1 MSTLKVDGI
10 RSNSATSDAITLAS
24 DGTCTANL
32 TNNLSNINK
41 IINGSMICSQ
51 RATQVTGSTDTGY
64 KTVDRFRI
72 SHTNLGT
79 FTYDQDTNAPNGFS
93 NSFKASCTTADAS
106 PAASDQ
112 LQLMYRVEAQDLQDL
127 AYGTS
132 DAKACI
138 LSFYVKSN
146 KTGNA
151 SVNIANFDDSEKSV
165 SFQYSIS
172 AANTWERKSV
182 VIPADTSGTINN
194 DNGRGFQIEWWLNS
208 GSNFTGGS
216 HQSSWTAY
224 NATNR
229 NASNLGIGGSTS
241 DYWQITG
248 VQLEVDQTGSGVAT
262 DFEHRSYGQE
272 LQLCKRYYEQYDH
285 LDTYWLC
292 SGVYNASTEAIF
304 PFDYQVEK
312 RVAPTITMPP
322 GSNIILM
329 RPNTSN
335 ASGGTM
341 SALNIKTR
349 KCAFKSTSNPSSS
362 SGGYATTM
370 SIYNSGSGSTVL
382 SIDAEL

>member
-1 MSTLKVDGI
+1 MSEIKV
-10 RSNSATSDAITLAS
+10 NSIKGVGASAAAITVNNT
-24 DGTCTANL
+24 DGTCTASI
-32 TNNLSNINK
+32 TNNLSNRNK
-41 IINGSMICSQ
+41 VINGAMICSQ
-51 RATQVTGSTDTGY
+51 RATQVTGSTDSGY

-72 SHTNLGT
+72 SHTSLGA

-106 PAASDQ
+106 PASSDQ

-248 VQLEVDQTGSGVAT
+248 VQLEVDNTGSGVAT
-262 DFEHRSYGQE
+262 DFEHRSFGQE
-272 LQLCKRYYEQYDH
+272 FALCQRYYQQYTNIMSVGYVPNNTSKSYSH
-285 LDTYWLC
+285 
-292 SGVYNASTEAIF
+292 GFNF
-304 PFDYQVEK
+304 PVEM
-312 RVAPTITMPP
+312 RAAPTLTVT
-322 GSNIILM
+322 
-329 RPNTSN
+329 NT
-335 ASGGTM
+335 G
-341 SALNIKTR
+341 
-349 KCAFKSTSNPSSS
+349 S
-362 SGGYATTM
+362 SGGQYVNDGDTNSSISSLNSHASQTSQMEYYFNITTDLADFRGAYAVAATSTTYQ
-370 SIYNSGSGSTVL
+370 SIYK
-382 SIDAEL
+382 IDAEL

>member
-1 MSTLKVDGI
+1 MSEIKVKSIKGVGA
-10 RSNSATSDAITLAS
+10 STAAITVNNT
-24 DGTCTANL
+24 DGTCTANI
-32 TNNLSNINK
+32 TNNLSNRNK
-41 IINGSMICSQ
+41 VINGGMICSQ
-51 RATQVTGSTDTGY
+51 RATQVTGSTDSGY

-72 SHTNLGT
+72 SHTSLGT

-248 VQLEVDQTGSGVAT
+248 VQLEVDNTGSGVAT
-262 DFEHRSYGQE
+262 DFEHRSFGQE
-272 LQLCKRYYEQYDH
+272 LALCQRYFEKAEGGMIATNLSGGYIGITQSYIVSKR
-285 LDTYWLC
+285 
-292 SGVYNASTEAIF
+292 AS
-304 PFDYQVEK
+304 
-312 RVAPTITMPP
+312 PTITRI
-322 GSNIILM
+322 SDSSD
-329 RPNTSN
+329 TN
-335 ASGGTM
+335 AVGTPF
-341 SALNIKTR
+341 AEAVTIDGFRAVVNVTGAGAKFQTL
-349 KCAFKSTSNPSSS
+349 
-362 SGGYATTM
+362 Y
-370 SIYNSGSGSTVL
+370 
-382 SIDAEL
+382 SIDCEL